1 MTNNLLRA
9 VRRYTEAHCDAT
21 GLARTPIPGLFAIRQ
36 TMTSEL
42 QHAIYRPLVCLVVQG
57 TKEISLGNRSLT
69 HDAGATLLITA
80 DVPTVSRITRAN
92 LAEPYLSLALYL
104 DPAMIAELSVEMR
117 VAREGT
123 NAPLRIDPTDQ
134 EVADAALRLM
144 RLLDRPESVPVLQAQ
159 LVRELHYWLLA
170 GRHGSAIRQL
180 GCPESH
186 AQRIARAV
194 ALIRE
199 EYTKPLP
206 IERLAEAARMSV
218 SSFHQHF
225 RAITTLSPLQ
235 FQKQLRLIEARR
247 LMLTK
252 GASASHAAYLV
263 GYESVPQFTREYG
276 RMFGLSPVRHLKA
289 IKGGMEAAAVY

>member
-1 MTNNLLRA
+1 MTDILLRS

-21 GLARTPIPGLFAIRQ
+21 GLARTPIRGLFAIRQ
-36 TMTSEL
+36 TTTSEL
-42 QHAIYRPLVCLVVQG
+42 QHAIYRPLVCLVVG
-57 TKEISLGNRSLT
+57 GAKEISLSSRSFT
-69 HDAGATLLITA
+69 HNAGATLLITA
-80 DVPTVSRITRAN
+80 DVPTVSRITRASP
-92 LAEPYLSLALYL
+92 AEPYLSLALYL
-104 DPAMIAELSVEMR
+104 DPAVIAELSAEMQG
-117 VAREGT
+117 AQKGT
-123 NAPLRIDPTDQ
+123 NAPVRIDPTDQ
-134 EVADAALRLM
+134 EVADTALRMM
-144 RLLDRPESVPVLQAQ
+144 RLLDRPQSVPVLQAQ
-159 LVRELHYWLLA
+159 LVREMHYWLLA

-180 GCPESH
+180 GCQESH

-194 ALIRE
+194 AIIRE
-199 EYTKPLP
+199 EYAKPLP

-252 GASASHAAYLV
+252 GVSASHAAYTV

-276 RMFGLSPVRHLKA
+276 RMFGQSPVKHLKA
-289 IKGGMEAAAVY
+289 IKGGLEAVAVY